1 MCFTFTDSLIVE
13 RLNSPLPFENFT
25 IEPNSKK
32 AFLYYFISFFLYLSP
47 LFFLC
52 FNFQELHLWT
62 ASTQI
67 SSFYDTKYKKLFA
80 IPSLPK
86 SIIFYN
92 FVQKYH
98 LVSKI
103 EAYLS
108 TQITKKNL
116 FSSIHSQ
123 KCIHLPTILPLL
135 FILARKIRGG
145 EEKRRRKL
153 RESSVPGR
161 NPLSNH
167 ERRRDDKLIFIQS
180 VVSTDVEPIP
190 EMGPKSNLVKIISR

>member
-47 LFFLC
+47 LFFFC
-52 FNFQELHLWT
+52 FNFQELRLWT

-67 SSFYDTKYKKLFA
+67 SSLYDTKYKKLFA

-92 FVQKYH
+92 FVQKY
-98 LVSKI
+98 LISKI
-103 EAYLS
+103 QAYLS
-108 TQITKKNL
+108 TEITKKNL

-153 RESSVPGR
+153 RESSAAIHCLTT
-161 NPLSNH
+161 N
-167 ERRRDDKLIFIQS
+167 DDGTNSFPSSRSFQP
-180 VVSTDVEPIP
+180 TFEPIP

>member
-1 MCFTFTDSLIVE
+1 MSGLT
-13 RLNSPLPFENFT
+13 RLFPLKILPSNPTRKKPSFITLFPSFCIYLLCSSSVSISKNCISELHQLKSPPFT
-25 IEPNSKK
+25 IQNIKNSLQ
-32 AFLYYFISFFLYLSP
+32 FP
-47 LFFLC
+47 
-52 FNFQELHLWT
+52 
-62 ASTQI
+62 
-67 SSFYDTKYKKLFA
+67 
-80 IPSLPK
+80 PSLPK

-108 TQITKKNL
+108 TQITKKKSIL
-116 FSSIHSQ
+116 FYSFPKMYTPTNNSSTFIHSRS
-123 KCIHLPTILPLL
+123 KNSWRGREKAKKIARILP
-135 FILARKIRGG
+135 
-145 EEKRRRKL
+145 
-153 RESSVPGR
+153 VPGR

-167 ERRRDDKLIFIQS
+167 ERRRDKLISIQS

>member
-123 KCIHLPTILPLL
+123 KCIYLPTILPLL

-153 RESSVPGR
+153 RESSRSLAAIHCLTTNDDGTNSFPSSR
-161 NPLSNH
+161 SFQPTSNRSPKWALSP
-167 ERRRDDKLIFIQS
+167 
-180 VVSTDVEPIP
+180 TW
-190 EMGPKSNLVKIISR
+190 SR